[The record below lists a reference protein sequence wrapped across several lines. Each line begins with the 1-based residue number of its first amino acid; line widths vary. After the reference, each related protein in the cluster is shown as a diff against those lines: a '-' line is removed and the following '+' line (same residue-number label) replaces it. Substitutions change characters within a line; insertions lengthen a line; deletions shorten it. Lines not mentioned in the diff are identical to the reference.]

1 MPPSPPHSITRRR
14 SALLVIAV
22 AAGLAPAALAQD
34 AQAPPD
40 DTLRLFQR
48 FAEDG
53 AIAPH
58 VWLEGQGRI
67 QTNTRFFGDIESDRW
82 AGLAVLGL
90 GLTEEI
96 EVGLRLGLV
105 EVDPD
110 SGRSENGLSDLE
122 VHAKYR
128 IDELPASIVVGG
140 VVKLPTADEEH
151 GLGTGK
157 VDLEGFGA
165 VRKDLGH
172 VTLIGNAGLR
182 INQDPDVPGD
192 IDGEMSLLLGGGM
205 IIGLTSRVYNVWEMT
220 YESKRYEGGAADSRL
235 TPGLIWRVGNR
246 GIVRG
251 AIGIGLSD
259 GAPDFDGIISA
270 ALTY

>member
-1 MPPSPPHSITRRR
+1 MPRPPLHHALRLR
-14 SALLVIAV
+14 SVLLAIAV
-22 AAGLAPAALAQD
+22 AAGPFPAALAQE

-58 VWLEGQGRI
+58 VWLEGQGRF
-67 QTNTRFFGDIESDRW
+67 QTNTRFFGDVESDRW

-90 GLTEEI
+90 GLTEEL
-96 EVGLRLGLV
+96 EVGLRLGLIQ
-105 EVDPD
+105 VDPD
-110 SGRSENGLSDLE
+110 EGASENGLTDLE
-122 VHAKYR
+122 VHVKYR
-128 IDELPASIVVGG
+128 LDELPSSIVVGG

-182 INQDPDVPGD
+182 INQDPDVPGE
-192 IDGEMSLLLGGGM
+192 IDGELSLLLGGGM
-205 IIGLTSRVYNVWEMT
+205 IIGLTARVYNSWEIT
-220 YESKRYEGGAADSRL
+220 YESKRYEGAESDSRL
-235 TPGLIWRVGNR
+235 TPGLTWRVGNR
-246 GIVRG
+246 GVIRA
-251 AIGIGLSD
+251 AIGLGLSD
-259 GAPDFDGIISA
+259 GAPDFEAIIGA

>member
-1 MPPSPPHSITRRR
+1 MPCCSPRFSARSR
-14 SALLVIAV
+14 SAIAALF
-22 AAGLAPAALAQD
+22 AACLAPAAVAQD

-58 VWLEGQGRI
+58 VWLEGQGRW
-67 QTNTRFFGDIESDRW
+67 QTNTRFFGDLESDRW

-90 GLTEEI
+90 GLTEEL
-96 EVGLRLGLV
+96 EMGLRIGVLQ
-105 EVDPD
+105 VDPD
-110 SGRSENGLSDLE
+110 SGASENGISDLE
-122 VHAKYR
+122 VHVKYR
-128 IDELPASIVVGG
+128 LDELPASIVVGG
-140 VVKLPTADEEH
+140 LVKLPTADEEH

-172 VTLIGNAGLR
+172 VTLIGNGGLR
-182 INQDPDVPGD
+182 INQDPDVEGE
-192 IDGEMSLLLGGGM
+192 IDGEMSILLGGGM
-205 IIGLTSRVYNVWEMT
+205 IIGLTSRVYNSWEIT
-220 YESKRYEGGAADSRL
+220 YESKRYEGGAGDSRL
-235 TPGLIWRVGNR
+235 TPGIMWRVGNR
-246 GIVRG
+246 GLVRG

-259 GAPDFDGIISA
+259 GAPDFDGIFSV